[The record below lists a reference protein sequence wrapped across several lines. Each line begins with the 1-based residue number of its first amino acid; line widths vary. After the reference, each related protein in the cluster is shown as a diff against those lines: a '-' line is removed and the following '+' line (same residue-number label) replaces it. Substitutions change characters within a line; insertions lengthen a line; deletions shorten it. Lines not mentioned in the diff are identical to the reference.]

1 MPECNH
7 LGKNEIHISKKLFK
21 NDSAISYMAKSG
33 RWGHRPRRAAAVRVP
48 TSGLH
53 GESKFYF

>member
-7 LGKNEIHISKKLFK
+7 LGKNEIHISKELFK

-33 RWGHRPRRAAAVRVP
+33 RWGHHNCSEDYEV
-48 TSGLH
+48 
-53 GESKFYF
+53 F